1 MHINHIAI
9 NCKDLDAVAS
19 FFTTYFHAKETQRY
33 HNPKT
38 GLHSRMLDFED
49 GARLELMNWPDMEVH
64 RQTPH
69 IQGLVHISVSVGSKE
84 KVDALTKRLA
94 VDGYECSSRP
104 RTTGDGYYESSING
118 PEGIIIEITV

>member
-9 NCKDLDAVAS
+9 NCKDLEAVTS
-19 FFTTYFHAKETQRY
+19 FFTTYFYVKETQRY

-49 GARLELMNWPDMEVH
+49 GARVELMNWPDMEAH

-69 IQGLVHISVSVGSKE
+69 MEGLVHISISVGSKE
-84 KVDALTKRLA
+84 KVDALTIRL
-94 VDGYECSSRP
+94 VNDGYECCSGP

-118 PEGIIIEITV
+118 PEGLIIEITV